1 MYLIYLTILGIEI
14 IVAENQMKKDKQL
27 IQKLNTLTSSN
38 NNNIFDDNTNNT
50 NIDSNID
57 TLNTTLTDDEILNIL
72 RVDTQ

>member
-27 IQKLNTLTSSN
+27 IQKLNTLTSSS
-38 NNNIFDDNTNNT
+38 NNIFDDNTNN
-50 NIDSNID
+50 IDNNTID